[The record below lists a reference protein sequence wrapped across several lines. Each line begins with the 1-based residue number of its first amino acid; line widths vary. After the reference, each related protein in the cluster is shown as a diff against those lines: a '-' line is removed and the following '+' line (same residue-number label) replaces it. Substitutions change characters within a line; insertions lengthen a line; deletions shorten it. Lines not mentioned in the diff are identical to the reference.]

1 VRPWRPLPGLVLNS
15 DWVVVLGWNLGSVGI
30 ESELIFEE
38 LLVDWVQSDCKLR
51 KDLLS
56 IISELSQSPATL
68 LGGASLRAV
77 ANADAEL
84 VPVNVFITLWLLVL
98 IELWIGRMRKPWAE
112 FVSMIEGLS
121 CLTDYSVS
129 WLP

>member
-1 VRPWRPLPGLVLNS
+1 MKDLVRPWRPLPGLVLNS
-15 DWVVVLGWNLGSVGI
+15 DWFVVLGWNLGSVGI
-30 ESELIFEE
+30 VSELILDE

-51 KDLLS
+51 KDLLLS

-98 IELWIGRMRKPWAE
+98 IELGMDRMRKPWAE
-112 FVSMIEGLS
+112 LVSMIEGLS
-121 CLTDYSVS
+121 CLAD
-129 WLP
+129 